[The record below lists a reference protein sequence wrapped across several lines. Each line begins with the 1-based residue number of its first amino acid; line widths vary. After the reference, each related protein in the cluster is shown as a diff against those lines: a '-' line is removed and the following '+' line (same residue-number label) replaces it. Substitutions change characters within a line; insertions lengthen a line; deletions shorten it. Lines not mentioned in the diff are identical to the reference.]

1 LTQIRLATGHEGGA
15 EAVVRPRDMLETSL
29 IATPLVD
36 RPRSGH
42 DVEPASAESRFEQI
56 YGSHVD
62 FVWRSARRL
71 GVPESMVDDVVQQVF
86 LTVHRKLGDFEG
98 RSSLKT
104 WIFSILLRTARDH
117 RRGVRRKSPHWQAG
131 VADPDQV
138 ADDARGPHEALVH
151 AEAWRVVDE
160 LLESLEGDKRVVFVL
175 AELEQMTAQEIS
187 DATGLPPK
195 TVYSRLRAARTDF
208 ERAAARV
215 RRRLGREP

>member
-1 LTQIRLATGHEGGA
+1 
-15 EAVVRPRDMLETSL
+15 MLETSL
-29 IATPLVD
+29 MDTPLVD
-36 RPRSGH
+36 PPGRESAA
-42 DVEPASAESRFEQI
+42 EPAPAAATFEQI
-56 YGSHVD
+56 YESTVD

-86 LTVHRKLGDFEG
+86 LTVHRKLGEFEG

-104 WIFSILLRTARDH
+104 WVFSILLRTAADH
-117 RRGVRRKSPHWQAG
+117 RRGVRRKSPHWGPAG
-131 VADPDQV
+131 TADPDLV
-138 ADDARGPHEALVH
+138 ADDARGPHEALVL

-187 DATGLPPK
+187 EATGLPPK
-195 TVYSRLRAARTDF
+195 AVYSRLRAARTDF
-208 ERAAARV
+208 ERAAARM

>member
-1 LTQIRLATGHEGGA
+1 
-15 EAVVRPRDMLETSL
+15 
-29 IATPLVD
+29 
-36 RPRSGH
+36 
-42 DVEPASAESRFEQI
+42 
-56 YGSHVD
+56 
-62 FVWRSARRL
+62 
-71 GVPESMVDDVVQQVF
+71 
-86 LTVHRKLGDFEG
+86 VHRKLGHFEG

-104 WIFSILLRTARDH
+104 WIFSILLRTVRDH
-117 RRGVRRKSPHWQAG
+117 RRGVRRKSPHWQTG

-138 ADDARGPHEALVH
+138 ADDARGPHEALVR

-195 TVYSRLRAARTDF
+195 AVYSRLRAARTDF
-208 ERAAARV
+208 EREAARI